1 MEWSVVKSLRVAED
15 SGTHALW
22 HMLSSCRASVSP
34 RTCPWC
40 TQHPHGLIL
49 LGKIHCGRQTKWPP
63 LGRDSRGSA
72 YGSPEHSL
80 KTTAWTQKLLLV
92 QCSSLFLSFKKKI
105 QARKHSYSVDIKGFP
120 KTQLWEKEACAPC
133 TPHIQR
139 AVCPPMKH
147 LTKTCSAPSLGRQ
160 APLLK

>member
-1 MEWSVVKSLRVAED
+1 MLYGTCSVLAGPQCPRERVLDAPNIPTASCYQGKSVAADKPLFSKCPLWEVI
-15 SGTHALW
+15 HVVALT
-22 HMLSSCRASVSP
+22 VP
-34 RTCPWC
+34 R
-40 TQHPHGLIL
+40 
-49 LGKIHCGRQTKWPP
+49 
-63 LGRDSRGSA
+63 
-72 YGSPEHSL
+72 SL

-92 QCSSLFLSFKKKI
+92 QCSPLFLSFKKKI

-120 KTQLWEKEACAPC
+120 KTQLWEKEACALC

-139 AVCPPMKH
+139 AFYPPMKH